1 MPIKRKQPLLQYQM
15 SNIPD
20 KILDGLLIS
29 NLAARSS
36 EGVLRA
42 ANIGTI
48 IDLATLQV
56 RNKQQTFLFARA

>member
-1 MPIKRKQPLLQYQM
+1 M

-36 EGVLRA
+36 EAVLRA

-56 RNKQQTFLFARA
+56 RKKHFCV